1 MKYVKGL
8 SEAERQ
14 TLLEAFRHAPWP
26 RFRQRAHAVLLSGKG
41 YKLAQLA
48 DIFDVD
54 RDTVSGWLNAWERY
68 GLLGLRD
75 RDHPGRPRKG
85 TEEEREWLFGAVKD
99 APHQLR
105 ALPAQF
111 EERTGQPVSTD
122 TLRRWLKEK
131 GWTWKRCRRS
141 LKEKRDEAEFLEG
154 RRILEAFHE
163 REAAGELDVFYLDES
178 GFSSRSCVPYAWQ
191 AKGET
196 LRLPANVA
204 GRMNVIG
211 FLNRHHETYFH
222 TVDGSVT
229 HQEVMGAMDGFIR
242 SRNPEKLT
250 IIVMDN
256 ASVHRKA
263 VAEGQW
269 EWLGH
274 RVWVWFL
281 PAYSPELNPIEI
293 LWKKIKYEWLP
304 WAAYQ
309 CFETMRFA
317 LAGIFENLGGKYR
330 VNFA

>member
-14 TLLEAFRHAPWP
+14 TLLDASRHAPWP

-41 YKLAQLA
+41 YRLVQLA
-48 DIFDVD
+48 DIFEVD
-54 RDTVSGWLNAWERY
+54 RDTVSGWLEAWERN
-68 GLLGLRD
+68 GLLGLHD

-85 TEEEREWLFGAVKD
+85 TKDDREWLLKVVKE

-105 ALPAQF
+105 AVPTQF
-111 EERTGQPVSTD
+111 ENRTGQPVSTD
-122 TLRRWLKEK
+122 TLRRWLKEAS
-131 GWTWKRCRRS
+131 WTWKRCRRS
-141 LKEKRDEAEFLEG
+141 LKEKRDEAEFREG
-154 RRILEAFHE
+154 RRILDAFHE
-163 REAAGELDVFYLDES
+163 REAMGELDVFYLDES

-191 AKGET
+191 PKGET
-196 LRLPANVA
+196 LRLPANVP
-204 GRMNVIG
+204 GRTNVIG
-211 FLNRHHETYFH
+211 FLNRNHEAYFH

-229 HQEVMGAMDGFIR
+229 HRQVMEAMDGFIR
-242 SRNPEKLT
+242 SRPPEKLT

-274 RVWVWFL
+274 RLWAWFL
-281 PAYSPELNPIEI
+281 PAYSPELNSIEI

-309 CFETMRFA
+309 CFETMRSA
-317 LAGIFENLGGKYR
+317 LAGIFENLGGKY
-330 VNFA
+330 